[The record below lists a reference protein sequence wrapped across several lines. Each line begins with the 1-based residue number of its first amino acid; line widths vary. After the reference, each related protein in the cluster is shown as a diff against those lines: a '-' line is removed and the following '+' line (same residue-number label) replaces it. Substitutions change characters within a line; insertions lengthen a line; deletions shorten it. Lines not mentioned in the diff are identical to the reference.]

1 MNISIK
7 TLKRLIQEVIR
18 ESEEPGTED
27 TSDFS
32 KNSSAAKKK
41 ADEIEVKLTVSGVKP
56 GGAVKKFLAKLAAGA
71 IQQDYKVL
79 RADMEKSGVKV
90 ATLSPDDLVSISKQ
104 AGKPN
109 IQSPEKPLDNP
120 EDDKKTEMPSRA
132 QWKTMSPEQRD
143 KYVQANSHE
152 QEWKDATE
160 KDMEDTRKKTKA
172 KAAAIAA
179 GTYDPED
186 TSLWTDKE
194 WDAWNSGEDTTKT
207 YDSGKSAGKYKPNLG
222 KGTAHTKKGAVAA
235 DFTSKLRHE

>member
-1 MNISIK
+1 MNITIK

-18 ESEEPGTED
+18 ESEETNAED

-32 KNSSAAKKK
+32 KNSSAAAKK

-56 GGAVKKFLAKLAAGA
+56 GGALKKFLAKMSANA

-104 AGKPN
+104 VGKPD

-120 EDDKKTEMPSRA
+120 EDEKKTEMPSRA
-132 QWKTMSPEQRD
+132 AWKNMSPEKRD
-143 KYVQANSHE
+143 AFIKANSHE

-160 KDMEDTRKKTKA
+160 KDMQDNQKKAKA

-186 TSLWTDKE
+186 TQYWTDKE
-194 WDAWNSGEDTTKT
+194 WDAWNAGGDAKT
-207 YDSGKSAGKYKPNLG
+207 YDAGKSAGKYKPNLS
-222 KGTAHTKKGAVAA
+222 KGTAHAKKGAVAA
-235 DFTSKLRHE
+235 DFTQKLRHE